1 MSVKEHVLQKVQ
13 PYIQALPKFFNYQI
27 VTKAILSVWLFLLG
41 RIFNI
46 LLKSSGRVAVTS
58 GDWKYLFTTY

>member
-1 MSVKEHVLQKVQ
+1 MSVKEHVLQKAQ
-13 PYIQALPKFFNYQI
+13 PYIQALSKFFNYQI

-58 GDWKYLFTTY
+58 GDWKFLFTTY